1 MPDPNSPDSSPLY
14 PSSPD
19 PSSPDLP
26 FHTPAAGPSSN
37 ERTLGLVAHGLS
49 FVEGG
54 VIGPLILYL
63 VKRDESEFVAFH
75 ALQSLYF
82 GLLAVVIIG
91 PITFMTCGFGAVLVV
106 PYLVF
111 EAIACVEA
119 NNGNW
124 YELPIVGPL
133 ALRSHHP

>member
-1 MPDPNSPDSSPLY
+1 MSDPETPT
-14 PSSPD
+14 
-19 PSSPDLP
+19 LP
-26 FHTPAAGPSSN
+26 VPAPPTGPSQN
-37 ERTLGLVAHGLS
+37 ERTLALLAHGLS

-63 VKRDESEFVAFH
+63 AKRDESEFVAFH

-82 GLLAVVIIG
+82 GLMAVVIIG
-91 PITFMTCGFGAVLVV
+91 PIALLTCGVGAVLVV
-106 PYLVF
+106 PYLVY

-119 NNGNW
+119 NSGNW
-124 YELPIVGPL
+124 YELPIAGPL

>member
-1 MPDPNSPDSSPLY
+1 MPDPTSPDSNSPH
-14 PSSPD
+14 
-19 PSSPDLP
+19 LP
-26 FHTPAAGPSSN
+26 VPTPAAGPSSN
-37 ERTLGLVAHGLS
+37 ERTLALVAHALS

-63 VKRDESEFVAFH
+63 AKRDESEFVAFH

-82 GLLAVVIIG
+82 GLLAVVVIG
-91 PITFMTCGFGAVLVV
+91 PIAFMTCGLGAVLVV
-106 PYLVF
+106 PYLVY
-111 EAIACVEA
+111 EAIACIEA
-119 NNGNW
+119 NSGNW